1 MFLYKQKFYRGTSIV
16 KPSKPGNSSGSDSDK
31 ESTNSSIS
39 LTDNKYQ
46 KHPPR
51 PSFISERKSFKVFKS
66 IFFINFFLVKSVINI
81 YFCLF

>member
-1 MFLYKQKFYRGTSIV
+1 MFLYKKTYYRGTSIV
-16 KPSKPGNSSGSDSDK
+16 KPSKPGNSSGSDSYK

-39 LTDNKYQ
+39 LTDNKYK

-66 IFFINFFLVKSVINI
+66 NYFIFLFF
-81 YFCLF
+81 

>member
-66 IFFINFFLVKSVINI
+66 NFFIFFF
-81 YFCLF
+81 